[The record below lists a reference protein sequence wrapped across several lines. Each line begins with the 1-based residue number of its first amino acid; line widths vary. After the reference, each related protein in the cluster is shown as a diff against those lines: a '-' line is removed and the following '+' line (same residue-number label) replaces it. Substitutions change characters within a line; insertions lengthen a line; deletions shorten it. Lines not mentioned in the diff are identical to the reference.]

1 MGGAPQK
8 HWLRRKPVISS
19 EQMKDEVHLA
29 ASDDFIMSAACTK
42 LKVAGVFVV
51 LPPVYLAA
59 GVVRP
64 SKTK

>member
-1 MGGAPQK
+1 
-8 HWLRRKPVISS
+8 
-19 EQMKDEVHLA
+19 MKYIA
-29 ASDDFIMSAACTK
+29 ASDDFMSAACTK
-42 LKVAGVFVV
+42 LKVAGVFLA